1 MSHQKNFAMFNV
13 HHLELFYYVARH
25 GGISEAA
32 RRMPYGI
39 QQPAISGQIIQLE
52 EHLGVALF
60 QRRPFALTEA
70 GERLYAFAEP
80 FFANLDAVELELQG
94 GAVHQ
99 IRIGASSPVLRD
111 HLPLLIRNVRKK
123 FPKLRL
129 TLREGYQP
137 DIEDWLGK
145 NDIDLAVTLLSGR
158 PFTGVNAV
166 SLLKLPLVLLVEKSS
181 RIKSADNLWSRDKI
195 TEPLVALPASE
206 TICKNFQAELARRK
220 IDWFTSVEVSS
231 LELIE
236 TYVANGFGIGV
247 SVLVPGQKLASGVR
261 TLPLDGFAPVELGA
275 LWRGK
280 LLPVYKEFLDELQ
293 RRAKEFAGGRQ

>member
-1 MSHQKNFAMFNV
+1 MLNV

-39 QQPAISGQIIQLE
+39 QQPAISGQILQLE
-52 EHLGVALF
+52 EHLGATLF

-70 GERLYAFAEP
+70 GARLFAFAEP

-99 IRIGASSPVLRD
+99 IRIGASSLVLRD
-111 HLPLLIRNVRKK
+111 HLPVLIRNVRKK

-137 DIEDWLGK
+137 DLEEWLAK
-145 NDIDLAVTLLSGR
+145 NDIDLAVTLLSGAAL
-158 PFTGVNAV
+158 PGVQRV

-206 TICKNFQAELARRK
+206 TICKNFQAGLARRK

-236 TYVANGFGIGV
+236 AYVANGFGIGV
-247 SVLVPGQKLASGVR
+247 SVLVPGQKLVTGVR
-261 TLPLDGFAPVELGA
+261 ALPLEGFDPVELGA

-280 LLPVYKEFLDELQ
+280 LLPVYKEFLGEMQ
-293 RRAKEFAGGRQ
+293 RRAGEFANS

>member
-1 MSHQKNFAMFNV
+1 MLNI

-25 GGISEAA
+25 KGISEAA

-52 EHLGVALF
+52 EHLGVTLF
-60 QRRPFALTEA
+60 QRRPFELTDA
-70 GERLYAFAEP
+70 GQRLFAYIEP
-80 FFANLDAVELELQG
+80 FFAGLDTIEVELQG

-99 IRIGASSPVLRD
+99 IRIGAAAMVLRD
-111 HLPLLIRNVRKK
+111 HLPHFIRNVRRK

-137 DIEDWLGK
+137 DLEEWLAK
-145 NDIDLAVTLLSGR
+145 NEIDLAVTLLSGR
-158 PFTGVNAV
+158 TFAGVSSAG
-166 SLLKLPLVLLVEKSS
+166 LLKLPLVLLVEKNS
-181 RIKSADNLWSRDKI
+181 RIRAADDLWSRDRI

-206 TICKNFQAELARRK
+206 TICKNFQAELGRRK

-231 LELIE
+231 LELVE
-236 TYVANGFGIGV
+236 TYVASGFGVGL
-247 SVLVPGQKLASGVR
+247 SVAVPGQKLAPGVR
-261 TLPLDGFAPVELGA
+261 ALALAGFEPVEVGA

-280 LLPVYKEFLDELQ
+280 LLPVYKEFVDEMQ
-293 RRAKEFAGGRQ
+293 RRVKSLAAG